1 MPKEEIVTVTTK
13 GQITLPI
20 EVRDQLDIEKGSRMV
35 VLIKRGWIFMR
46 PVKRLSELR
55 GILKEVGKTSE
66 ELIREIRQE
75 WDEKLEEL
83 T

>member
-1 MPKEEIVTVTTK
+1 MPKKEVVTVTTK
-13 GQITLPI
+13 GQITLPSEI
-20 EVRDQLDIEKGSRMV
+20 REQLDIEKGSRMV
-35 VLIKRGWIFMR
+35 VLIKGGWIFMR

-55 GILKEVGKTSE
+55 GILKEAGKKSE
-66 ELIREIRQE
+66 ELVREIRQE